1 MDVLW
6 ESTQVFFAV
15 YHPNDKDVKEQPWLV
30 MLTVSVSMNLILQI
44 CIIAILLLSC
54 IASRACTDNVSTDY

>member
-15 YHPNDKDVKEQPWLV
+15 YHPKDKDVKEQPWLV
-30 MLTVSVSMNLILQI
+30 MLTVSVSDEFDMLI
-44 CIIAILLLSC
+44 CIIA
-54 IASRACTDNVSTDY
+54 V